1 MATDLFDRTLAGVLE
16 LRHERREILRALTTD
31 RARGAAPLDLE
42 ASPDDP
48 NLRGLAQR
56 EARLTEALTSDA
68 LRTELAAW
76 CDERASVLR
85 AVALIARA
93 DARVADTEK
102 RIGALRTR
110 AARSAR
116 SLTPAERD
124 EISELAAQLAP
135 DDAEWAPLVAST
147 ERRDAVLAEA
157 SRHRLR
163 RARTQLNAGLLL
175 TPQMV
180 TIIDEALPALHRG
193 EPILLLG
200 ETGGAK
206 TALAEYLSR
215 HHLGTEPEL
224 VSGYGDVNSYQLFGA
239 HELRRDEG
247 VTVSAFVPG
256 PVVRAMSEGIPLI
269 LDELNAMPADFLKR
283 FNKILQ
289 LRPGDLVAVQED
301 SGRELEVAPG
311 FCVIATAN
319 EQSKRYR
326 GLEPLSAEFLNRF
339 GPNTFR
345 VRYPDAGRS
354 YADAPVEN
362 LLLASASVAEADGS
376 LPHGISV
383 EDLDRVARA
392 AFISQQVFSGRH
404 GEGFD
409 TFLSSERR
417 LDGRPGLE
425 EHVLAPRTLVALLR
439 KVTGSHGAVSL
450 RAALE
455 RFLDGV
461 AHDDDRRVLALIC
474 AGAGLDLALRTPKP
488 ASP

>member
-16 LRHERREILRALTTD
+16 LRHERRQLVRALRLD
-31 RARGAAPLDLE
+31 RARGVNPQQ
-42 ASPDDP
+42 DDP
-48 NLRGLAQR
+48 NLAGLASLD
-56 EARLTEALTSDA
+56 ARLTEALADPGLA
-68 LRTELAAW
+68 DELASWA
-76 CDERASVLR
+76 DERAAVLR

-93 DARVADTEK
+93 DARAAENTA
-102 RIGALRTR
+102 RIEHFRSR
-110 AARSAR
+110 AAHSTR
-116 SLTPAERD
+116 SLTTAERT
-124 EISELAAQLAP
+124 EIARLERAAVPADAAWAAIIDTP
-135 DDAEWAPLVAST
+135 D
-147 ERRDAVLAEA
+147 RRDAVLAESA
-157 SRHRLR
+157 RDRLR
-163 RARTQLNAGLLL
+163 RAREQLNNGLLL
-175 TPQMV
+175 TSQMV
-180 TIIDEALPALHRG
+180 TIIDEALPALVRG
-193 EPILLLG
+193 EPVLLLG

-215 HHLGTEPEL
+215 HHLGNEPEL

-239 HELRRDEG
+239 HELRGEHG

-256 PVVRAMSEGIPLI
+256 PVVRAMTEGLPLV

-283 FNKILQ
+283 FNNILQ
-289 LRPGDLVAVQED
+289 LRPGDIVAVQED
-301 SGRELEVAPG
+301 SGREVRIAAG

-326 GLEPLSAEFLNRF
+326 GLEPLSAEFVNRF

-354 YADAPVEN
+354 YAELPAEN
-362 LLLASASVAEADGS
+362 LLLAAASVAEADGT
-376 LPHGISV
+376 LPHGLDAD
-383 EDLDRVARA
+383 DLERVARA

-409 TFLSSERR
+409 AFLTSERR
-417 LDGRPGLE
+417 IDGRPGLE

-450 RAALE
+450 RAAID

-461 AHDDDRRVLALIC
+461 GNDDDRRVLALIC
-474 AGAGLDLALRTPKP
+474 AGAGLDPARTT
-488 ASP
+488 AVR

>member
-1 MATDLFDRTLAGVLE
+1 MASDLYDRTLAGVLE
-16 LRHERREILRALTTD
+16 LRRERREILRALSAD
-31 RARGAAPLDLE
+31 RAKGAEIPH
-42 ASPDDP
+42 DDP
-48 NLRGLAQR
+48 NICGLAWR
-56 EARLTEALTSDA
+56 DDRLADA
-68 LRTELAAW
+68 LVDDGLRAELEAW
-76 CDERASVLR
+76 CDERATVLR

-93 DARVADTEK
+93 DALAQSADVNISWI
-102 RIGALRTR
+102 RSR
-110 AARSAR
+110 AAHSNR
-116 SLTPAERD
+116 SLTAAERAK
-124 EISELAAQLAP
+124 ISSLEAVRVP
-135 DDAEWAPLVAST
+135 DDSAWAPLIDSA
-147 ERRDAVLAEA
+147 ERRDAVLIEA
-157 SRHRLR
+157 AKNRLR
-163 RARTQLNAGLLL
+163 SARAELNAGLLL

-180 TIIDEALPALHRG
+180 AIIAEALPALIRG
-193 EPILLLG
+193 EPMLLLG

-206 TALAEYLSR
+206 TALAEYLAR

-239 HELRRDEG
+239 HELRREAG

-256 PVVRAMSEGIPLI
+256 PVVRAMSEGLPLI

-301 SGRELEVAPG
+301 SGRELQVAPG

-354 YADAPVEN
+354 YTDQPVEN

-376 LPHGISV
+376 LPHGLSAD
-383 EDLDRVARA
+383 DLSRVARA

-409 TFLSSERR
+409 AFITSERR
-417 LDGRPGLE
+417 IDGRPGLE

-439 KVTGSHGAVSL
+439 KVTGSNGAVSL
-450 RAALE
+450 RAALD

-461 AHDDDRRVLALIC
+461 GQHEDRRVLALIC
-474 AGAGLDLALRTPKP
+474 AGAGLAGP
-488 ASP
+488 AASGTNP

>member
-16 LRHERREILRALTTD
+16 LRRERREILRALAAD
-31 RARGAAPLDLE
+31 RNRGTVAPHDE
-42 ASPDDP
+42 VAFEDP
-48 NLRGLAQR
+48 NLRGLAER
-56 EARLTEALTSDA
+56 DARLAEALSDDA
-68 LRTELAAW
+68 LCAELSSW

-93 DARVADTEK
+93 DARVARAEE
-102 RIGALRTR
+102 RVAGLRAR

-116 SLTPAERD
+116 SLTAAERD
-124 EISELAAQLAP
+124 EIAEFEARLVP
-135 DDAEWAPLVAST
+135 DDAAWAPLMVTA

-157 SRHRLR
+157 ARDRLR
-163 RARTQLNAGLLL
+163 RARAQLGAGLLL
-175 TPQMV
+175 TPQMM
-180 TIIDEALPALHRG
+180 TIIEEALPALHRG

-206 TALAEYLSR
+206 TALAEFLSR
-215 HHLGTEPEL
+215 HHLRTEPEL

-239 HELRRDEG
+239 HELRREEG

-256 PVVRAMSEGIPLI
+256 PVVRAMREGIPLI

-319 EQSKRYR
+319 EQSQRYR

-345 VRYPDAGRS
+345 VRYPDAGLG
-354 YADAPVEN
+354 YAEAPVEN
-362 LLLASASVAEADGS
+362 LLLAAASVAEADGS
-376 LPHGISV
+376 LPHGLSA
-383 EDLDRVARA
+383 EDLNRVARA

-450 RAALE
+450 QAALE

-461 AHDDDRRVLALIC
+461 GHDDDRQVLALIC
-474 AGAGLDLALRTPKP
+474 AGAGLGP
-488 ASP
+488 ARQ